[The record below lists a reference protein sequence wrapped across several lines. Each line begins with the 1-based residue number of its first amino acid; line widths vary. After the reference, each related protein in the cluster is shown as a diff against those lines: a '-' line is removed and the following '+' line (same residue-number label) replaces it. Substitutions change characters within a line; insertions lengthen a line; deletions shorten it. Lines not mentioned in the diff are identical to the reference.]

1 MGIFDPLVIASSIFM
16 GAIALGTGLDSWINE
31 TGKAPIRK
39 RIDQVVH
46 ISENWFSIFLT
57 IFDRLFN
64 KGDTRRI
71 SFLKFS
77 MVSILL
83 FAIIFLIRATYDWD
97 AYIEFLVEAVTMES
111 AGATVSLFAV
121 FFINIAFDY
130 FSILE
135 TRWIISRISL
145 LQEDG
150 IYSKSTKLIGTL
162 FLLLLDC
169 VFTLLVFLI
178 GYFISSFFFCL
189 HYDYQNCTVFFSHR
203 KICRHI

>member
-46 ISENWFSIFLT
+46 ISENWFSIFLR

-71 SFLKFS
+71 SFLKYS

-135 TRWIISRISL
+135 TR
-145 LQEDG
+145 
-150 IYSKSTKLIGTL
+150 
-162 FLLLLDC
+162 
-169 VFTLLVFLI
+169 
-178 GYFISSFFFCL
+178 
-189 HYDYQNCTVFFSHR
+189 
-203 KICRHI
+203 

>member
-46 ISENWFSIFLT
+46 ISENWFSIFLR

-71 SFLKFS
+71 YFLKYS

-83 FAIIFLIRATYDWD
+83 LP
-97 AYIEFLVEAVTMES
+97 S
-111 AGATVSLFAV
+111 
-121 FFINIAFDY
+121 Y
-130 FSILE
+130 F
-135 TRWIISRISL
+135 
-145 LQEDG
+145 
-150 IYSKSTKLIGTL
+150 
-162 FLLLLDC
+162 
-169 VFTLLVFLI
+169 
-178 GYFISSFFFCL
+178 
-189 HYDYQNCTVFFSHR
+189 
-203 KICRHI
+203 

>member
-16 GAIALGTGLDSWINE
+16 GAIALVTGLDSWINE

-46 ISENWFSIFLT
+46 ISENWFSIFLR

-71 SFLKFS
+71 SFLKYS

-121 FFINIAFDY
+121 LFINIAFDY

-135 TRWIISRISL
+135 TR
-145 LQEDG
+145 
-150 IYSKSTKLIGTL
+150 
-162 FLLLLDC
+162 
-169 VFTLLVFLI
+169 
-178 GYFISSFFFCL
+178 
-189 HYDYQNCTVFFSHR
+189 
-203 KICRHI
+203 